1 MFTLTVAAAD
11 EPAAEAFVE
20 KLCPA
25 AKMTYSLGGTLKYE
39 LPTTDITA
47 ARVFQAMHDAKAGGL
62 AVRDW
67 AVSNATLEEV
77 FIKFARSRGIK
88 MGDSS

>member
-1 MFTLTVAAAD
+1 
-11 EPAAEAFVE
+11 
-20 KLCPA
+20 
-25 AKMTYSLGGTLKYE
+25 
-39 LPTTDITA
+39 
-47 ARVFQAMHDAKAGGL
+47 MHDAKSGGL